1 MNIAVDDAI
10 GDRLNR
16 LVKLAMDTGEAASL
30 EEAERM
36 FAEYRLSVSVG
47 ADIAHSPTLQATL
60 LTIVNSARR
69 SFLGGVE
76 VDVAVDSPLLVPL
89 SRHENLGAAVRA
101 LGGRITTKISTA
113 TPLICLGNVPDK
125 AENPIAIRATFDGWT
140 GGILPLSQSTKRLG
154 EKQEFAPAGVL
165 AGALAVTEAFQFL
178 RRNQPLAGRRE
189 AGLSLWR
196 PELSWQDSAARG
208 PQIDRLPSSLWL
220 VGLGNLGQ
228 AYLWTLGML
237 PYASPSEVQLVLQ
250 DFDVL
255 APSNESTSLLTTADV
270 VGIHKTR
277 AMAQWAQQRGFRST
291 IIERRF
297 DANFRA
303 WPDEPSLA
311 LCGVDNALARAAL
324 EDVGF
329 GRIIEAGLGGGTADF
344 LGFRTH
350 VFPGVRKARDVW
362 KPTAQS
368 DESRIDL
375 PAYEKLSAAG
385 LDRCGLTR
393 LAGRTVGA
401 PFVGAIA
408 GAVVIAETLRAV
420 NGAHAYDLIDGHLRD
435 LAHRT
440 VVPAVNPAP
449 FNPGATP
456 VEL

>member
-1 MNIAVDDAI
+1 MNIAVDEAI

-16 LVKLAMDTGEAASL
+16 LVKLAMDTGEATSI
-30 EEAERM
+30 EEAERL
-36 FAEYRLSVSVG
+36 FAGYRLSVAVG
-47 ADIAHSPTLQATL
+47 ADVAHSATLQAAL
-60 LTIVNSARR
+60 LTVVNSARR

-76 VDVAVDSPLLVPL
+76 VSFADDFPLLVPGSKHKKL
-89 SRHENLGAAVRA
+89 AATVNA
-101 LGGRITTKISTA
+101 LGGRVVRDIGVP
-113 TPLICLGNVPDK
+113 TPLICLGDVPETT
-125 AENPIAIRATFDGWT
+125 ENPFAIRATFDGWA
-140 GGILPLSQSTKRLG
+140 GGVLPLLQSAMRL
-154 EKQEFAPAGVL
+154 EEQQEFVPAGVL

-189 AGLSLWR
+189 IGLSLWR
-196 PELSWQDSAARG
+196 PELSWLDSAARG
-208 PQIDRLPSSLWL
+208 PQIERLPSSLWL

-237 PYASPSEVQLVLQ
+237 PYASPSDVQLVLQ

-277 AMAQWAQQRGFRST
+277 AMAQWAQQRGFRSA

-297 DANFRA
+297 DANFRVR
-303 WPDEPSLA
+303 PDEPSLA

-350 VFPGVRKARDVW
+350 AFPGARKARDVW
-362 KPTAQS
+362 KPAAQS
-368 DESRIDL
+368 DERRIDL

-408 GAVVIAETLRAV
+408 GAVVIAEALRAA

-435 LAHRT
+435 LTHRT
-440 VVPAVNPAP
+440 VVPAINPAP